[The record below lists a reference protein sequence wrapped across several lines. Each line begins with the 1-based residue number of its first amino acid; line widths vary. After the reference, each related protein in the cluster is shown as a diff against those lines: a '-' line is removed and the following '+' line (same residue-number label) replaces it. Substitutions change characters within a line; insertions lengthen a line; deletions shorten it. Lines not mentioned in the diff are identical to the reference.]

1 MNIELKDLLGL
12 ISEAVD
18 AGVQKYVKSI
28 DPAADYI
35 KQSEAK
41 RYISRL
47 GYKPAMLQRWTDA
60 RLLTPVKTGDAQ
72 NSSVLYSLSDI
83 KAVISSLRLHGITTK
98 AAHDYV

>member
-1 MNIELKDLLGL
+1 MNIELKDLLSL

-41 RYISRL
+41 RYLSRM
-47 GYKPAMLQRWTDA
+47 GYKPAQLQKWTDA
-60 RLLTPVKTGDAQ
+60 HLLTPIKTGDAQ
-72 NSSVLYSLSDI
+72 NAAVWYSLADI
-83 KAVISSLRLHGITTK
+83 KNVISSLRLKGITNK
-98 AAHDYV
+98 AAHDYI

>member
-1 MNIELKDLLGL
+1 MNIELKDLLSL

-83 KAVISSLRLHGITTK
+83 KAVISSLRLHGITSK
-98 AAHDYV
+98 AAHDYA

>member
-83 KAVISSLRLHGITTK
+83 KAVISSLRLHGITSK

>member
-83 KAVISSLRLHGITTK
+83 KAVISSLRLHGITSK
-98 AAHDYV
+98 AGHDYV

>member
-28 DPAADYI
+28 DPGADYI

-60 RLLTPVKTGDAQ
+60 HLLTPIKTGDAQ

-83 KAVISSLRLHGITTK
+83 KNVISSLRLKGITNK
-98 AAHDYV
+98 AAHDYI